1 VRASIPWR
9 SGVVLALSLT
19 LAAGLTACGSTGP
32 SAPASAPSAV
42 APVSLPASGPTTAP
56 SAASAVPASPAPAA
70 SAVPE
75 SLAPVEPAASPAT
88 GSARPRPSLDAA
100 ELAAFLTARITVFD
114 VADADLAVTVSYV
127 DQKSGKVTAL
137 GTYPVGALEQ
147 LTNAVGAGRYR
158 LDFSLPAGA
167 ASGPRCTI
175 DIADKDA
182 VRFVAA
188 SADAIAVTRA
198 GTRPKTAAD
207 LLVSTSPLC
216 KA

>member
-1 VRASIPWR
+1 MRASIPWR

-19 LAAGLTACGSTGP
+19 LALGLAACASAGP
-32 SAPASAPSAV
+32 SAPASAPSAA
-42 APVSLPASGPTTAP
+42 APASLPASGPTTAP
-56 SAASAVPASPAPAA
+56 SAASAFPASPAPVA
-70 SAVPE
+70 SAAP
-75 SLAPVEPAASPAT
+75 LAPVEPAASPAT

-137 GTYPVGALEQ
+137 GMYPVGALEQ
-147 LTNAVGAGRYR
+147 LTNAVAAGRYR

-167 ASGPRCTI
+167 TSGPRCTI

-198 GTRPKTAAD
+198 GTTPKTAAD